1 MKIILIE
8 DVDNLGRR
16 GAVVNVS
23 DGYARNYLIPR
34 KYALAATQ
42 GNMNYLEN
50 QKLNWAKEEAKE
62 KEAAELLAKA
72 LDAVSIDVVKKVG
85 EGDSLY
91 GSVTTMEIAQEL
103 TGKGFQI
110 DRRKIKLDHPV
121 KTLGE
126 YTIPIK
132 LHHDVTA
139 HIKLLVHR
147 EGQPAEAEAAPAPA
161 PETE

>member
-16 GAVVNVS
+16 GTVVNVS

-34 KYALAATQ
+34 RFALTATT
-42 GNMNYLEN
+42 GNLNYLEN
-50 QKLNWAKEEAKE
+50 QKLTWAKQESKLKEEAE
-62 KEAAELLAKA
+62 VLAQA
-72 LDAVSIDVVKKVG
+72 YNQIVIEVTKKVG

-91 GSVTTMEIAQEL
+91 GSVTSMEIAHEL
-103 TGKGFQI
+103 AGKGFQL
-110 DRRKIKLDHPV
+110 DRRKIKMDHPI

-139 HIKLLVHR
+139 HIKLLVQR
-147 EGQPAEAEAAPAPA
+147 EGGSAAAEAPAPA
-161 PETE
+161 PEAE